1 MRVNEKLI
9 RKKEIYMTKTYS
21 TAVFKKVNGM
31 FGIVSGVIS
40 KKGITISELPSCP
53 GVRKAEFQLNV
64 KNKKKTL
71 VSALKQ
77 LNGTEKDL
85 LVNTS
90 NEDEYVTLKV
100 SALGYLAEN
109 LIKFAGA
116 GSIVDCVGELRV
128 SPSDDYNF
136 VNFYAMHIQ
145 LSGNSPKK
153 PDVKLADKPS
163 ESPMP
168 SAPSTVSQP
177 AMNDDLDYMEID
189 PDSIPF

>member
-9 RKKEIYMTKTYS
+9 RKKEIFMTKTYS

-40 KKGITISELPSCP
+40 KKGITVSELPNHS
-53 GVRKAEFQLNV
+53 GTKKAEFQLNV

-71 VSALKQ
+71 INAVKE

-100 SALGYLAEN
+100 SVIGYLAEN
-109 LIKFAGA
+109 LSKFAGA
-116 GSIVDCVGELRV
+116 GSVVDCVGELTVAATNDR
-128 SPSDDYNF
+128 NF

-145 LSGNSPKK
+145 LNGNSPKK
-153 PDVKLADKPS
+153 SEVKQS
-163 ESPMP
+163 EPAMP
-168 SAPSTVSQP
+168 SAPSSVSQP
-177 AMNDDLDYMEID
+177 TMNDELDYMEID

>member
-40 KKGITISELPSCP
+40 KKGITISELPNHP
-53 GVRKAEFQLNV
+53 GTKKAEFQLNV

-71 VSALKQ
+71 VNAVKE
-77 LNGTEKDL
+77 LNGTENDL
-85 LVNTS
+85 LINTS

-100 SALGYLAEN
+100 SVIGFLAEN
-109 LIKFAGA
+109 LNKFAGA
-116 GSIVDCVGELRV
+116 GSVVDCVGELTVAASNDR
-128 SPSDDYNF
+128 NF

-145 LSGNSPKK
+145 LNGPKK
-153 PDVKLADKPS
+153 SDVKQDVKPS
-163 ESPMP
+163 KAAMP

-177 AMNDDLDYMEID
+177 TMNDDLEYMDID